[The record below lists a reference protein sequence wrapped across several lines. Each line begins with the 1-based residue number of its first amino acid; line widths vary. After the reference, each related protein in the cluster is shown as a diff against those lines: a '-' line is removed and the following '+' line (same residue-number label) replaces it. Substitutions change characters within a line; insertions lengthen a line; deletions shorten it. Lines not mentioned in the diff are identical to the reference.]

1 MAGESVSSTRPSARR
16 ARRRRE
22 EPADYYATE
31 PPEVGA
37 RRRGRSDVARGRG
50 PRLGNDDDDARRQ
63 GGEDDDGTTRRRNDE
78 TTAAG
83 RRRQTTTGLVTLS
96 SDARLYLVRDL
107 ADPQPPVMLAGGQSL
122 VEAGSDRRFLCM
134 RAIEPQFTKSNSVE
148 VLLSTHD
155 QSIVVASRT
164 ESRDQNLQEKL
175 SAPVLQMAVA
185 PNGRY
190 VACFAADGNLSVM
203 QTSFSKKVLDFDTKT
218 AVAPLQLVWCGEDSV
233 VLRWKQL
240 MLMVGP
246 FGHFLKYRYIPGNL
260 SYRALVETETRSR

>member
-1 MAGESVSSTRPSARR
+1 MCVLESGQVIMFDLQGEDCVLSIL
-16 ARRRRE
+16 
-22 EPADYYATE
+22 
-31 PPEVGA
+31 
-37 RRRGRSDVARGRG
+37 
-50 PRLGNDDDDARRQ
+50 PRLGAETLVQ
-63 GGEDDDGTTRRRNDE
+63 CCLCTGIPKGSAQSDG
-78 TTAAG
+78 
-83 RRRQTTTGLVTLS
+83 RRQTTTGLVTLS

-246 FGHFLKYRYIPGNL
+246 FGHFLKYRYISPYIPGNL
-260 SYRALVETETRSR
+260 SYRAPVATETRSL